1 MPPIALL
8 ICTAETRR
16 NRMREEL
23 AAVGW
28 RVHAGTNIQD
38 ALRQLKETQVT
49 AVFSD
54 ETLRG
59 ASPAGFLAWTRR
71 EQPKAQFF
79 LFGNPQDWRGNLR
92 PDGFLSWPPI
102 RSELPVAPGTIVPTE
117 AELIGDDVPLSGT
130 TGLMSLEQ
138 LLEMLK
144 FSGRDAVVRL
154 HGGRG
159 FVHLQDGTVL
169 HASHQMAGT
178 MQTGIAA
185 LAELLTL
192 TDTDFAV
199 EEFRK
204 PTRTTINRPVAG
216 AISEAAQAAD
226 ERRRDDALVK
236 LLLSEQPRL
245 AAVAVGYHLAQ
256 QPDAGHG
263 DADSLFEL
271 AVSLLNGNRGLL
283 GAAPQ
288 SLLVSGE
295 RQSVAVVVFA
305 DTKLLAASVRGK
317 AGAVLLRLL
326 EKAVAAT
333 VEKSS
338 AG

>member
-1 MPPIALL
+1 
-8 ICTAETRR
+8 
-16 NRMREEL
+16 MREEL

-28 RVHAGTNIQD
+28 RVHVGAGVQD
-38 ALRQLKETQVT
+38 ALRQLKETQIA

-54 ETLRG
+54 ENLRG
-59 ASPAGFLAWTRR
+59 ASAAGFLAWTRR
-71 EQPKAQFF
+71 EQPKAQFY
-79 LFGNPQDWRGNLR
+79 LFGNPHDWRGNLR

-117 AELIGDDVPLSGT
+117 AELVGDDVPLSGT

-138 LLEMLK
+138 LLEMLQ

-159 FVHLQDGTVL
+159 FVHQQNGIVL

-192 TDTDFAV
+192 ADTDFTV
-199 EEFRK
+199 EEFR
-204 PTRTTINRPVAG
+204 PPSRTTINRPVAG

-226 ERRRDDALVK
+226 ERRRDTALVN
-236 LLLSEQPRL
+236 LLLREQPGL

-263 DADSLFEL
+263 DAEALFDR
-271 AVSLLNGNRGLL
+271 AVSLLNTNRGLL

-288 SLLVSGE
+288 SLIISGE
-295 RQSVAVVVFA
+295 RLSVAVVTFA
-305 DTKLLAASVRGK
+305 DTKFVAASVRGK
-317 AGAVLLRLL
+317 VGAALLRLL

-333 VEKSS
+333 VEKAS
-338 AG
+338 AA

>member
-1 MPPIALL
+1 MPPVALL
-8 ICTAETRR
+8 ICTAQSRLI
-16 NRMREEL
+16 RMREEL

-28 RVHAGTNIQD
+28 RVHVGDNVQD
-38 ALRQLKETQVT
+38 ALRQLKETPVT

-54 ETLRG
+54 EVLRG
-59 ASPAGFLAWTRR
+59 ASAAGFLAWTRR
-71 EQPKAQFF
+71 EQPKAQFY
-79 LFGNPQDWRGNLR
+79 LFGSPQDWRGNLR

-102 RSELPVAPGTIVPTE
+102 RSELPVAPGTIAPTE
-117 AELIGDDVPLSGT
+117 ADLIGDDVPLSGT

-138 LLEMLK
+138 LLEMLQ

-159 FVHLQDGTVL
+159 FVHLQNGTVL
-169 HASHQMAGT
+169 HASHQVAGVV
-178 MQTGIAA
+178 QTGIKA
-185 LAELLTL
+185 LAELMTMA
-192 TDTDFAV
+192 DTDFAV
-199 EEFRK
+199 EEFRP

-216 AISEAAQAAD
+216 AVSEAAQAAD
-226 ERRRDDALVK
+226 ELRRDSRLVQ
-236 LLLSEQPRL
+236 LLLREQPKL
-245 AAVAVGYHLAQ
+245 AAIAVGYHLAQ

-263 DADSLFEL
+263 DADRLFAL
-271 AVSLLNGNRGLL
+271 AVSLLNGNRGIL

-295 RQSVAVVVFA
+295 RLSVAVVAFA
-305 DTKLLAASVRGK
+305 DTKLVAASVRGK

-333 VEKSS
+333 VEKSV
-338 AG
+338 A